1 MLHGL
6 DLKNGRN
13 LLIIQAW
20 TEGTRLYLK
29 VQDNGRGMT
38 QEKIEELFEKKEKK
52 TRGLTAVGIPNIR
65 DRLQL
70 YYGEQ
75 ARLSYESSSE
85 GTTALIYLPVN
96 RSEG

>member
-1 MLHGL
+1 
-6 DLKNGRN
+6 
-13 LLIIQAW
+13 
-20 TEGTRLYLK
+20 
-29 VQDNGRGMT
+29 MT

-75 ARLSYESSSE
+75 ARLSYESCSE
-85 GTTALIYLPVN
+85 GTTA
-96 RSEG
+96 